1 MKTLSF
7 IALIAAA
14 VPAMAA
20 AADLKT
26 GDYKSA
32 KKDAIPG
39 NVWGV
44 FSYADA
50 QKEAAKKKRALAF
63 LITDERA
70 DDPSVKKAG
79 VKAFWAIEED
89 AITIVLHNS
98 TQAEWK
104 RLPENVQKSIGSAD
118 LGKGFPK
125 LVVFN
130 EDASVA
136 LAGMA
141 STKIIELS
149 DKDFIKFGKEIK
161 KLNPSK
167 TAAKDFPPPS
177 PDAAPP
183 AAPAPAAKP
192 GAPVTAPPAPAVAG
206 PVTIKDAKAESW
218 TNAEGKVI
226 QAALL
231 EVNGD
236 DITFQINGKP
246 VPYSLSKLSAA
257 SQKRVEELKASS
269 K

>member
-1 MKTLSF
+1 MKTLALAAF
-7 IALIAAA
+7 IGAAIPLLA
-14 VPAMAA
+14 VSAE
-20 AADLKT
+20 LKP
-26 GDYKSA
+26 GDYKGA

-79 VKAFWAIEED
+79 IKAFWAIEED
-89 AITIVLHNS
+89 AVTIVLRNS
-98 TQAEWK
+98 TQNEWK
-104 RLPENVQKSIGSAD
+104 RLPENVQKSIASAD

-125 LVVFN
+125 LVVYN
-130 EDASVA
+130 EDSSVA

-141 STKIIELS
+141 SSKIIEVS
-149 DKDFIKFGKEIK
+149 EKDFSKFGKEIK
-161 KLNPSK
+161 KLNISK
-167 TAAKDFPPPS
+167 TAATDFPPPS
-177 PDAAPP
+177 SDAVAP
-183 AAPAPAAKP
+183 AAPAPPAKP
-192 GAPVTAPPAPAVAG
+192 GTPAPTVTG
-206 PVTIKDAKAESW
+206 PVTIKDGKVESW
-218 TNAEGKVI
+218 TNADGKAI

-236 DITFQINGKP
+236 EIVFQINGNK
-246 VPYSLSKLSAA
+246 VPYALSKLSAA
-257 SQKRVEELKASS
+257 SQKRVEEMKAAS